1 MKTSFAN
8 KFSMPAIDLYHD
20 AVKRALIKE
29 GWNITHDPF
38 HLRWGRK
45 DMYVVLGAKRLL
57 VAERAEQK
65 IAVEVKSFISDS
77 EMQAF
82 RDAIGQFAIYRSVL
96 RRTNPDYT
104 LYLAVR
110 NVTYVSLF
118 EEPIGQLLIEDEGL
132 KLVVFDAEEEVIL
145 QWKN

>member
-57 VAERAEQK
+57 VAERAGYC
-65 IAVEVKSFISDS
+65 
-77 EMQAF
+77 
-82 RDAIGQFAIYRSVL
+82 IG
-96 RRTNPDYT
+96 
-104 LYLAVR
+104 
-110 NVTYVSLF
+110 VSS
-118 EEPIGQLLIEDEGL
+118 
-132 KLVVFDAEEEVIL
+132 
-145 QWKN
+145 